1 MRPDSI
7 LQEGTQEVG
16 NLRLLQSQF
25 GTGNL
30 IDGTHPSIKPRPV
43 KMSKLAH
50 LVKSLGVNEPI
61 AKKVTSINLSKNKP
75 VLKPGSLSTPLRI
88 LSNSSLNN
96 NNSSYSY
103 NSILAKG
110 PNFIQPLF
118 IKFRSYKK
126 VCIWYL
132 VPTIRS

>member
-1 MRPDSI
+1 
-7 LQEGTQEVG
+7 
-16 NLRLLQSQF
+16 
-25 GTGNL
+25 
-30 IDGTHPSIKPRPV
+30 
-43 KMSKLAH
+43 MSKLAH
-50 LVKSLGVNEPI
+50 LVKSLSVNEPI

-132 VPTIRS
+132 SKAYNQILTTEVKLHMRRLVWRWGKEED